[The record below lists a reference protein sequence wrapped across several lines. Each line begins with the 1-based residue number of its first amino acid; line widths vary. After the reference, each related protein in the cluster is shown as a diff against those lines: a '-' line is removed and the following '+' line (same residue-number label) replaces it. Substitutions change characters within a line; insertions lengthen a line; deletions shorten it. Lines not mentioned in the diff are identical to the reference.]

1 MAEREISIAY
11 LKAHIS
17 RIADE
22 VEAGDSFVVT
32 RYNLPAFR
40 ISGVEGGVDASAL
53 ASRAGA
59 APKPDADAAT
69 EFWRAAMPG
78 VFDAI
83 EALIGRKLSR
93 AESYALS
100 MVYQRCGFDSFPETL
115 ASVRAGLASRMAAT
129 GKALGE
135 IKLELD
141 GIDSLRDALTELSML
156 PASVWVEASTPVR
169 ADAPKCP
176 SCGAPLRDARL
187 AALPDGFGSTYDLTC
202 AECGAPVIYYGPRE
216 DGYWAAVDLERL
228 PISRLAELA
237 ACEGGGRI
245 PLRD

>member
-1 MAEREISIAY
+1 MAEKEISIAY

-17 RIADE
+17 QIADE

-40 ISGVEGGVDASAL
+40 ISGVEGGLDGSAL
-53 ASRAGA
+53 ASRAGR
-59 APKPDADAAT
+59 APIPDADAAA
-69 EFWRAAMPG
+69 EFWRGAIPG

-141 GIDSLRDALTELSML
+141 GIDSLKEALTELAML
-156 PASVWVEASTPVR
+156 PASVWAAASTPVS
-169 ADAPKCP
+169 AQAPTCP
-176 SCGAPLRDARL
+176 SCGAALRDARL
-187 AALPDGFGSTYDLTC
+187 SALPDGFGSSYDLTC

-228 PISRLAELA
+228 PLSRLAELA
-237 ACEGGGRI
+237 AGDGGGEV
-245 PLRD
+245 

>member
-1 MAEREISIAY
+1 MAEKEISIAY

-17 RIADE
+17 QIADE

-40 ISGVEGGVDASAL
+40 ISGVEGGLDGSAL
-53 ASRAGA
+53 AARAGA
-59 APKPDADAAT
+59 APKPDADAAA
-69 EFWRAAMPG
+69 EFWRAAKPD

-100 MVYQRCGFDSFPETL
+100 MVYQRCGLDSFPETL
-115 ASVRAGLASRMAAT
+115 ASLRAGLASRMAAT
-129 GKALGE
+129 GKTLGE

-141 GIDSLRDALTELSML
+141 GIDSLTEALTELAML
-156 PASVWVEASTPVR
+156 PASVWAEASTPVR
-169 ADAPKCP
+169 ADAPRCP
-176 SCGAPLRDARL
+176 SCGAPLHDARL
-187 AALPDGFGSTYDLTC
+187 AALPDEFGSSYDLTC
-202 AECGAPVIYYGPRE
+202 AECGAPVVYYGPRE
-216 DGYWAAVDLERL
+216 DGYWAAVNPERL

-237 ACEGGGRI
+237 AGEGGGEA
-245 PLRD
+245 